1 MSVFKRTDTK
11 SPYYRYEFQIAGR
24 TFKGSTKCTS
34 QREAEAIE
42 RDKRRE
48 AEAFLALEQLDPA
61 RTTVEQVF
69 GRYWTHHGRKLSW
82 APTLKSHML
91 ELEAFFGPDK
101 PFLDITVADIAAA
114 LEDYAQRTDRK
125 NRGGSVRHG
134 QTSDSTVNRRLA
146 VFRGIYIKARDEWEY
161 PVAHIVFKKLQRKE
175 PKERVRHITRQQAK
189 ILLKFLEGKPEA
201 WVIVAWSLATGCR
214 KNESRTL
221 TWSRVNFETMQAEVI
236 TKGGGTRFVELS
248 TPAINA
254 LERCPRDRARP
265 FLFKN
270 LRRIWEAA
278 VKAAGLEDFR
288 FHDLRH
294 TFATWFG
301 NASGDITL
309 VMKQL
314 GHSEIGTTMKYRHVI
329 RADVQREIQKMPT
342 LIDGG
347 KVVSLNER
355 RRVRKRLRGG
365 AEG

>member
-11 SPYYRYEFQIAGR
+11 SPFYRYEFQISGR
-24 TFKGSTKCTS
+24 TFKGSTRCKS
-34 QREAEAIE
+34 QREAEAVE
-42 RDKRRE
+42 REKRRE
-48 AEAFLALEQLDPA
+48 AEELLALEQRDPA
-61 RTTVEQVF
+61 RSTVEQVF

-91 ELEAFFGPDK
+91 DLEAFFGPNK
-101 PFLDITVADIAAA
+101 PFCDITVSDVAAA

-125 NRGGSVRHG
+125 NRDGTVRHG

-146 VFRGIYIKARDEWEY
+146 AFRGIYLKARDEWEY
-161 PVAHIVFKKLQRKE
+161 PVAHIVFKKLKRKE
-175 PKERVRHITRQQAK
+175 PKERVRHITREQAK
-189 ILLKFLEGKPEA
+189 ILLKYLEAKPEA

-214 KNESRTL
+214 KNETRTL
-221 TWSRVNFETMQAEVI
+221 TWSRINFETMQAEVF

-248 TPAINA
+248 TPALNA
-254 LERCPRDRARP
+254 LSKCPRERP
-265 FLFKN
+265 LPFDFTNMRK
-270 LRRIWEAA
+270 IWEAA
-278 VKAAGLEDFR
+278 VKAAGLDDFR

-329 RADVQREIQKMPT
+329 RADLQREIQKMPSV
-342 LIDGG
+342 IDGT
-347 KVVSLNER
+347 VVSINER

-365 AEG
+365 AQS